1 MDDSFLDTA
10 RLIALLVA
18 TASAFGLGWAWRGGM
33 PFQARGR
40 HRRALSQ
47 AVTETQSIGLAMRRL
62 ADSRAPNPDEA
73 HALALQLLDVS
84 DHLEELLRTQEAP
97 CRVVEERVAL
107 RPLVE
112 QSVSL
117 ARAQLGGAARP
128 CKLDGS
134 IDAVALRADG
144 RALRGALVQVLIR
157 AARLSRPDDH
167 IDIRFSRI
175 GNQAAIIIE
184 DEGVGLAADDLS
196 TGTASGTRGVGFG
209 LSLARKLMH
218 AHGGDLVFESAAGI
232 GTRAWLTLPEDR
244 VLDRDTTVRHLTQTA
259 TR

>member
-1 MDDSFLDTA
+1 MDDSFLDLA
-10 RLIALLVA
+10 RLAALLVA

-62 ADSRAPNPDEA
+62 ADVATPRPEEA
-73 HALALQLLDVS
+73 QALALQLLDVS
-84 DHLEELLRTQEAP
+84 DHLEEMLRADEAP

-107 RPLVE
+107 LPLIE

-117 ARAQLGGAARP
+117 ATAQLGGAARP
-128 CKLDGS
+128 CKLDPSLGA
-134 IDAVALRADG
+134 ITLRADG
-144 RALRGALVQVLIR
+144 RAMRGAMVQVLVR
-157 AARLSRPDDH
+157 AARLSRPEDH

-184 DEGVGLAADDLS
+184 DEGVGLAADDLAS
-196 TGTASGTRGVGFG
+196 GTASGTRGVGFG
-209 LSLARKLMH
+209 LSLARKLLH
-218 AHGGDLVFESAAGI
+218 AHGGDLVFVQGHSSPGVYA
-232 GTRAWLTLPEDR
+232 RAFLLG
-244 VLDRDTTVRHLTQTA
+244 
-259 TR
+259 